1 MKYRQYLFPVMHRQR
16 AVPVMHSQNAFTL
29 IELLVAMTI
38 FAVLAVISYRALD
51 SLIKTREHLNGQS
64 SRMRDVAL
72 LFARLENDFS
82 AVIDRRVRNAD
93 NQKESA
99 LRLSPLQPSEND
111 ASLVFTRGGFG
122 GSVGASSG
130 PQRIGY
136 RLREGSLQ
144 LLMWNSLDMA
154 PRVVPQVYAALSD
167 VRDAKWR
174 AMDRAGNYAA
184 EWQSSVGDLTYFPAA
199 LELSIT
205 LTSGEQYTR
214 LFTLS
219 AGR

>member
-1 MKYRQYLFPVMHRQR
+1 MHRQR
-16 AVPVMHSQNAFTL
+16 AFTL
-29 IELLVAMTI
+29 IELLIAMTI
-38 FAVLAVISYRALD
+38 FAVLAVISYRSLD
-51 SLIKTREHLNGQS
+51 SLFRTREHLNVQS
-64 SRMRDVAL
+64 SRLRDVAL

-99 LRLSPLQPSEND
+99 LRLSPLLPAEND

-122 GSVGASSG
+122 GAFGASSG
-130 PQRIGY
+130 PLRIGY
-136 RLREGSLQ
+136 RLREGTLQ
-144 LLMWNSLDMA
+144 LLTWTSLDMA
-154 PRVVPQVYAALSD
+154 PRVTPQVYAALSD

-184 EWQSSVGDLTYFPAA
+184 EWQSNVRDLTYLPAA

-205 LTSGEQYTR
+205 LSSGEQYTR
-214 LFTLS
+214 LFTLPL
-219 AGR
+219 GR

>member
-1 MKYRQYLFPVMHRQR
+1 MKYRQRAFPVMTRQ
-16 AVPVMHSQNAFTL
+16 SAFTL

-38 FAVLAVISYRALD
+38 FAVLAVISYRTLD
-51 SLIKTREHLNGQS
+51 SLFKTREHLNVQS
-64 SRMRDVAL
+64 SRLRDVAL

-122 GSVGASSG
+122 GTAGASSG

-136 RLREGSLQ
+136 RLREGTLQ
-144 LLMWNSLDMA
+144 LLMWSSLDMA

-184 EWQSSVGDLTYFPAA
+184 EWQSNVGDLTYFPSA

-205 LTSGEQYTR
+205 LSSGEQYTR